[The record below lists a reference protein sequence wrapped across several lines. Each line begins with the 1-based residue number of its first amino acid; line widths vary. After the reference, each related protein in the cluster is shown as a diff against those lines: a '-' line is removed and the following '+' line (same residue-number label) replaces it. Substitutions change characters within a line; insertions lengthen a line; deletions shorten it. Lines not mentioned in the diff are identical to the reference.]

1 MAEFDDDIIIKRKKT
16 ASSQTKKPT
25 AKKVQK
31 RSYDKQYKVIAV
43 MLCIS
48 AFLIL
53 LALLSYSRLD
63 ESLAQFK
70 LADYFGL
77 LRGDEYLMGKA
88 DNVRNWLGPV
98 GSAIAYLLYKNTIGF
113 AILLLPLFIFLWGR
127 ILYWGY
133 EYPKTLIRYSIFYI
147 VSGILFASLM
157 GTLQHFG
164 WGAKIPDEF
173 SGAIGFFLSQQASM
187 LIKPLG
193 AAMLFLALLAGSV
206 ILGTD
211 FSFDNFFKTVGKSM
225 EDAGSNLNELIK
237 TDKKADAVTEIPEPV
252 IAKKAVEPEKEIIIN
267 KIDDMVSKTAFDEI
281 VKAEKPR
288 EPFKEPIKEVVIKKY
303 DDSYDFELNP
313 DSDEDVVSSFDNP
326 ILKSAK
332 PGANAGFVVGTP
344 IPTPGKA
351 IEAIAVAKAVPV
363 IEATEA
369 LSSEIV
375 LDEIPRERKPLIVT
389 VEDAE
394 EEQEYNEPLGT
405 AIHDEEIDFYPP
417 TFELLDRQKDI
428 VKVED
433 SEIKANTKI
442 LQEKFETFKIYIDN
456 ISATTGP
463 VVTQYEFE
471 IAPGIKVSSIAKY
484 GDDLAMAL
492 KAKGVRIIAPIPG
505 KGTIGI
511 EIPNLKRAMVRFHD
525 VINSAK
531 FATTK
536 AILPLA
542 LGRTISGE
550 IFIADLADL
559 PHLLIAGAT
568 GSGKSIGM
576 NTIICSLL
584 YKMHPSE
591 LKFVIIDPKKV
602 EMPHYAELA
611 RHYIASSPDIDSA
624 IITKPEDAIA
634 ILKSTV
640 LEMER
645 RYDIMGDV
653 RIRNIQDY
661 NSRAR
666 SGLLDNT
673 YMIHRPMP
681 YIVVIIDELA
691 DLMMT
696 ASKEIEGP
704 ITRLAQMSRAV
715 GIHLVIATQRP
726 SVDVIT
732 GLIKSNFP
740 ARIAFS
746 VSSKIDSRTILDTQG
761 AEKLLGK
768 GDMLCLPQGV
778 EAPIRIQNAYI
789 STEEVENIT
798 QYIGNQKG
806 YSKPY
811 MLPSLNEEQSGESE
825 EYSKDDRD
833 ALFEEAARLI
843 IYHQQGSVSLIQRRL
858 KVGYARAGRMIDQL
872 EKAGVV
878 GRFEGSKSRAVLM
891 QSEMELEAIL

>member
-16 ASSQTKKPT
+16 ASSQAKKPT
-25 AKKVQK
+25 AKKIQK

-43 MLCIS
+43 LLCIS

-53 LALLSYSRLD
+53 LALLSYNRLD

-70 LADYFGL
+70 MADYFGL
-77 LRGDEYLMGKA
+77 LRGDEYLLGKA
-88 DNVRNWLGPV
+88 ANVKNWLGLT
-98 GSAIAYLLYKNTIGF
+98 GSAIAYMLYKNTIGF
-113 AILLLPLFIFLWGR
+113 AILLLPVFIFLWGR
-127 ILYWGY
+127 ELYWGY
-133 EYPKTLIRYSIFYI
+133 VYPKTLIRYSIFYI
-147 VSGILFASLM
+147 VTGIFFASLM
-157 GTLQHFG
+157 GTIQHFS

-173 SGAIGFFLSQQASM
+173 SGAIGYFLSQQLSM

-193 AAMLFLALLAGSV
+193 AALFFLALLAGSV

-225 EDAGSNLNELIK
+225 EGASSNLTDLIK
-237 TDKKADAVTEIPEPV
+237 TDKKSVPEPEIADTADAKEFDTAGNELV
-252 IAKKAVEPEKEIIIN
+252 INYKEDSI
-267 KIDDMVSKTAFDEI
+267 SKTAFDEI
-281 VKAEKPR
+281 TKIEKPK
-288 EPFKEPIKEVVIKKY
+288 EIVKEPIKAPIKEPVINGY
-303 DDSYDFELNP
+303 IGDYELNP
-313 DSDEDVVSSFDNP
+313 DLDEDVVTSFNKSIFQP
-326 ILKSAK
+326 LKNK
-332 PGANAGFVVGTP
+332 PNAGFAVGTP
-344 IPTPGKA
+344 IVTPLS
-351 IEAIAVAKAVPV
+351 EAVPLED
-363 IEATEA
+363 I
-369 LSSEIV
+369 
-375 LDEIPRERKPLIVT
+375 LDEENLDDSIKDRKPLIVT
-389 VEDAE
+389 VEETE
-394 EEQEYNEPLGT
+394 EEPEYNEPLGT

-417 TFELLDRQKDI
+417 TFELLDKDRDI
-428 VKVED
+428 FKVDENELKTN
-433 SEIKANTKI
+433 SKI
-442 LQEKFETFKIYIDN
+442 LREKFETFKIYIDN
-456 ISATTGP
+456 ISVTPGP

-511 EIPNLKRAMVRFHD
+511 EIPNSKRAMVRFQE

-531 FATTK
+531 FAESK
-536 AILPLA
+536 ATLPLA
-542 LGRTISGE
+542 LGKTISGD
-550 IFIADLADL
+550 IYVSDLADL

-584 YKMHPSE
+584 YRMHPSE

-611 RHYIASSPDIDSA
+611 RHYIASSPDIPDSA

-645 RYDIMGDV
+645 RYDILSDV
-653 RIRNIQDY
+653 RIKDIKEY
-661 NSRAR
+661 NKRAR
-666 SGLLDNT
+666 TGLLDNT
-673 YMIHRPMP
+673 YMIHRPIP

-691 DLMMT
+691 DLMLT
-696 ASKEIEGP
+696 ASKEIEEP
-704 ITRLAQMSRAV
+704 ITRLAQMARAV

-740 ARIAFS
+740 ARIAFA
-746 VSSKIDSRTILDTQG
+746 VSSKIDSRTILDMQG

-768 GDMLCLPQGV
+768 GDMLFSPQGV
-778 EAPIRIQNAYI
+778 EGPIRIQNAFI
-789 STEEVENIT
+789 SSEEVENIT
-798 QYIGNQKG
+798 QFIGAQKG

-811 MLPSLNEEQSGESE
+811 MLPSLNEEQSGQSD

>member
-16 ASSQTKKPT
+16 ASQTKKPT
-25 AKKVQK
+25 AKKVHK

-70 LADYFGL
+70 IADYFGL

-88 DNVRNWLGPV
+88 ANVKNWLGLT
-98 GSAIAYLLYKNTIGF
+98 GATIAYMLYKNTIGY

-127 ILYWGY
+127 VLYWGK

-173 SGAIGFFLSQQASM
+173 SGAIGLFLSQQVTL

-193 AAMLFLALLAGSV
+193 SATLFLALLVGSV

-225 EDAGSNLNELIK
+225 EDASSNLTELIK
-237 TDKKADAVTEIPEPV
+237 TDKKENPEVEIIDTAD
-252 IAKKAVEPEKEIIIN
+252 EKEFAADGKELVIN
-267 KIDDMVSKTAFDEI
+267 YKDDPATKTAFDEI
-281 VKAEKPR
+281 VKTEKP
-288 EPFKEPIKEVVIKKY
+288 KEPVRMPEKEPVINDY
-303 DDSYDFELNP
+303 IHAFDYELNP
-313 DSDEDVVSSFDNP
+313 DLDDNVVTSFDSP
-326 ILKSAK
+326 ILKTDKLNGNGVA
-332 PGANAGFVVGTP
+332 PVGTP
-344 IPTPGKA
+344 IA
-351 IEAIAVAKAVPV
+351 ISVKDIASTDAVKS
-363 IEATEA
+363 ATA
-369 LSSEIV
+369 LED
-375 LDEIPRERKPLIVT
+375 LPRERKPLIVT
-389 VEDAE
+389 VEEAE
-394 EEQEYNEPLGT
+394 EEPEFNEPLGT

-417 TFELLDRQKDI
+417 TFELLDKTRDEF
-428 VKVED
+428 KVNNE
-433 SEIKANTKI
+433 ELKANSKI
-442 LQEKFETFKIYIDN
+442 LREKFETFKIYIDN
-456 ISATTGP
+456 ISVTPGP

-511 EIPNLKRAMVRFHD
+511 EIPNSKRAMVRFHE

-531 FATTK
+531 FAESK
-536 AILPLA
+536 AVLPLA
-542 LGRTISGE
+542 LGKTISGD
-550 IFIADLADL
+550 IYITDLADL

-584 YKMHPSE
+584 YRMHPSE

-666 SGLLDNT
+666 KGLLDNT
-673 YMIHRPMP
+673 YMVHRPMP

-691 DLMMT
+691 DLMLT
-696 ASKEIEGP
+696 ASKEIEEP
-704 ITRLAQMSRAV
+704 ITRLAQMARAV

-746 VSSKIDSRTILDTQG
+746 VSSKIDSRTILDMQG

-778 EAPIRIQNAYI
+778 EAPIRIQNAFI
-789 STEEVENIT
+789 SSEEVENIT
-798 QYIGNQKG
+798 QYIGAQKG

-811 MLPSLNEEQSGESE
+811 MLPSLNEEQSGATDD
-825 EYSKDDRD
+825 YSKDDRD
-833 ALFEEAARLI
+833 VLFEEAARLI

-858 KVGYARAGRMIDQL
+858 KVGYARAGRLIDQL

>member
-53 LALLSYSRLD
+53 LALLSYNRLD
-63 ESLAQFK
+63 EALAQFK
-70 LADYFGL
+70 MADYFGL
-77 LRGDEYLMGKA
+77 LGGDEYLLGKA
-88 DNVRNWLGPV
+88 AKVKNWLGLT
-98 GSAIAYLLYKNTIGF
+98 GSALAYMLYKNTIGF

-127 ILYWGY
+127 VLYWGY

-157 GTLQHFG
+157 GTLQHFS

-173 SGAIGFFLSQQASM
+173 SGAIGYFLSQQASM

-237 TDKKADAVTEIPEPV
+237 TDKKAGVSAETIETIDAKEFDVSGNEVV
-252 IAKKAVEPEKEIIIN
+252 INYKT
-267 KIDDMVSKTAFDEI
+267 DSDTKTAFDEI
-281 VKAEKPR
+281 IKVEKPK

-303 DDSYDFELNP
+303 DDSYDFEFNP
-313 DSDEDVVSSFDNP
+313 DSNEDVVSSFDSP
-326 ILKSAK
+326 ILKT
-332 PGANAGFVVGTP
+332 ANPNANGGFVVGTP
-344 IPTPGKA
+344 ITTPAKASSEIAEAVPADSA
-351 IEAIAVAKAVPV
+351 IEALTGDIAV
-363 IEATEA
+363 
-369 LSSEIV
+369 
-375 LDEIPRERKPLIVT
+375 DELPRERKPLIVT

-417 TFELLDRQKDI
+417 TFELLDRQKDV

-433 SEIKANTKI
+433 SEIKANTNI
-442 LQEKFETFKIYIDN
+442 LREKFETFKIYIDN

-484 GDDLAMAL
+484 SDDLAMAL

-611 RHYIASSPDIDSA
+611 RHYIASSPDIDST

-634 ILKSTV
+634 ILKSAV

-811 MLPSLNEEQSGESE
+811 MLPSLNEEQVGATGD
-825 EYSKDDRD
+825 YSKDDRD

-858 KVGYARAGRMIDQL
+858 KVGYARAGSIIDQL
-872 EKAGVV
+872 ERAGVV
-878 GRFEGSKSRAVLM
+878 GPFAGSKSRAVLM